1 MSESRMSERSVDNL
15 TISIGIWIGIISVI
29 INDQWHLHWN
39 HQIVISFPPLQ
50 LCHLCHHHFESWHSY
65 MIIWIVISTYYHTII
80 VTLRIIITKQNNKL
94 TNAIINRSETES
106 ERDLDGIDVVRFLYF
121 CTGKMFWRISVH
133 IFACLDGLQKYFC
146 PTSTSIYAHTFWLES
161 MKRFTVVGSNWIW
174 LWTGIQNRG
183 NCGWVKRTKTQ
194 QGLKMLR
201 ATFCLITIWQK

>member
-1 MSESRMSERSVDNL
+1 MSERSVDNL

-39 HQIVISFPPLQ
+39 HLPPTSSTLSSLSSSSLPSSFWIMTFLYDNFNCDIY
-50 LCHLCHHHFESWHSY
+50 CH
-65 MIIWIVISTYYHTII
+65 IIII
-80 VTLRIIITKQNNKL
+80 VTLRIIITKQNYKL

-146 PTSTSIYAHTFWLES
+146 PTSTSIYAHTLWLES

-194 QGLKMLR
+194 QGLKMPR